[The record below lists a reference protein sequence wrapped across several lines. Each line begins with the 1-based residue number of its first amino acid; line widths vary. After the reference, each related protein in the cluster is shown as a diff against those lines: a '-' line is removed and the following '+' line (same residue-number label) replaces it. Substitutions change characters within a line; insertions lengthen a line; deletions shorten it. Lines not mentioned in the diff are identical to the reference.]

1 MLPLRFHLCMSTYHV
16 LNFSGCF
23 LFSRMSCLGSSRNSP
38 SGSFPL
44 NRCLSGPLSGTCA
57 ANFLHSTDVRLLFL
71 LSSIHARLL
80 YLDPHC
86 GSSSPFS
93 APCALFSFTVTDPRG
108 FGSVCIPFTSS
119 SLYNSV
125 VSGAQMSL
133 VNVPFFDTLYGLRP
147 TSYPRPPYLD
157 MASMASFSSPSATN
171 LLRVSTGIAY
181 RFSLA
186 SDLCSISLGFCFGSS
201 PSLSC

>member
-1 MLPLRFHLCMSTYHV
+1 MLDSFFFCLRYMLAFSISTHTVDPRLFFRHLV
-16 LNFSGCF
+16 
-23 LFSRMSCLGSSRNSP
+23 
-38 SGSFPL
+38 
-44 NRCLSGPLSGTCA
+44 
-57 ANFLHSTDVRLLFL
+57 
-71 LSSIHARLL
+71 
-80 YLDPHC
+80 
-86 GSSSPFS
+86 PFS
-93 APCALFSFTVTDPRG
+93 VLRRLTPRG
-108 FGSVCIPFTSS
+108 FGSVCFPFTSS
-119 SLYNSV
+119 SLCSSV

-133 VNVPFFDTLYGLRP
+133 VNVPFFDTIYGLRP
-147 TSYPRPPYLD
+147 SSYPRPPYLD

>member
-1 MLPLRFHLCMSTYHV
+1 MQLI
-16 LNFSGCF
+16 
-23 LFSRMSCLGSSRNSP
+23 
-38 SGSFPL
+38 
-44 NRCLSGPLSGTCA
+44 
-57 ANFLHSTDVRLLFL
+57 FLHSTDVRLLFL

-80 YLDPHC
+80 NLDPHC
-86 GSSSPFS
+86 GSSSLLS
-93 APCALFSFTVTDPRG
+93 APCAFFSFAATDPERVRLRLFSFYVQFLMQ
-108 FGSVCIPFTSS
+108 FGRIWRPDE
-119 SLYNSV
+119 
-125 VSGAQMSL
+125 L
-133 VNVPFFDTLYGLRP
+133 VNVPFFDTIYGLRP
-147 TSYPRPPYLD
+147 SSNPCPPYLD